1 MNLKEEIKNCYSVTD
16 FCKLLNLSQGGGGFI
31 KAKKIIQDNNLDIS
45 HFDKGYLKRQKNP
58 KIEKTCPVCDKKF
71 ETVTWSNKKEKTTC
85 SKSCANSYFR
95 SGINNPNWK
104 DDSYRTTCFFYH
116 KKECLICGEEKIVEV
131 HHIDENHMNNKP
143 ENLVPLCP
151 THHQYWHSR
160 YKEEIED
167 KIYKYIKEF
176 KNMTTTTQYQQ
187 QQQINRTD

>member
-176 KNMTTTTQYQQ
+176 KMTTTTQYQQ